1 MRIWNLLNDDASTD
15 DIVNAFEH
23 QHALAVQLL
32 RFINSAFFSMQRE
45 ITSIRHLIV
54 LLGRKQ
60 LSQWLMLLLFS
71 QKGASQKNSH
81 PLLLMVINRTEIM
94 TGLLQL
100 LKPGCSKDETESAY
114 LVGMLSLIHLLF
126 HMQHR
131 EILNHLNVSK
141 EIENAMFE
149 ADCFL
154 GQLLV
159 MTRYIE
165 SNDSAGINELVK
177 QHHLDPVKVNE
188 LIVTAMKKVNE
199 FDEAMGML

>member
-1 MRIWNLLNDDASTD
+1 
-15 DIVNAFEH
+15 
-23 QHALAVQLL
+23 
-32 RFINSAFFSMQRE
+32 
-45 ITSIRHLIV
+45 LIV

-71 QKGASQKNSH
+71 QKGASHKNSH

-94 TGLLQL
+94 TGLLCL
-100 LKPGCSKDETESAY
+100 IKPDCTKGEIESAY

-141 EIENAMFE
+141 EIEDAMFE

-154 GQLLV
+154 GRLLV

-165 SNDSAGINELVK
+165 SNDTVHINGLVDR
-177 QHHLDPVKVNE
+177 HRLDPQKVNE